1 MKKSLWLISA
11 GAMALGSSV
20 PVAWAQDSG
29 TAIDPESVN
38 IIVTATRRASPLSDV
53 PIAVSAVTAQAMQN
67 SGATDIRALNQL
79 APSLLLSSTG
89 TEANASARIRGIGTV
104 GDNPGLESSVAVFID
119 GVYRSRTGAGLNE
132 LGEIERVEVLRGPQG
147 TLFGRNA
154 SAGLINIISKAP
166 EFKLAGKAEITYGNY
181 DYWRLAARI
190 TGPVSDQ
197 LALSLDGVW
206 SKRDGFYDL
215 VNASGAKVGETNDR
229 DRYFLRGQ
237 ALFEPND
244 ALSIRLIGD
253 YTHRDESCC
262 GAAYIETRERRP
274 VAGGG
279 YSTAPF
285 NRIAAILAGQGS
297 TFPVDPYD
305 RDLHITAGRDYV
317 SKLKDW
323 GVSGEINYDL
333 GGAKLTSITAYR
345 NYKSQDY
352 GDYDYSG
359 ADLLYR
365 DPNTYRQ
372 FRTFTQEVR
381 AQGSAFGE
389 VLDWLVG
396 GYYAHEKLALEDNIR
411 FGADYGRFAAC
422 RLMAGAGVNSNL
434 TAAQLGA
441 CGSGLA
447 TQALISGTQAQLNAG
462 LTPAVGATQAGIIS
476 TGLGNGLRALAA
488 IPSGTGDVA
497 SLYHQKSE
505 NWALFTHN
513 IVHITRQLDLTLGL
527 RYTHESKRFS
537 ADFNNNNATCAAL
550 QASGLSGIAMNPLLR
565 NTSAGTLA
573 GGILTLGCLGNGSTG
588 LNTLDL
594 NDKITDG
601 EFSGTAV
608 LSWKPIDELLVY
620 GSYSKGYKAGGYNLD
635 RFQLGS
641 TGLNPVPAVF
651 APRTNADVTSL
662 RFAAEKVDAFEVG
675 LKYSQPKWSANIAAF
690 RQEFKNFQLNTFNG
704 TSFVVQNINGCD
716 GALTAARTCASG
728 DVGPGLIS
736 QGVELELSATP
747 VRNVRLSG
755 GFTYARAKFANRL
768 VGSGDGTVPLDPALF
783 LLPGSINSQAPE
795 AVTTVSASWTPPLGS
810 NGLSALFYVD
820 GRMSSDFNTGS
831 DLFPEKRQDGYAV
844 FNARVGIRGP
854 QQRWAVEFWG
864 QNIFNQD
871 YTQVAFSSPLQSSSP
886 STSTTGQFA
895 LGAPMANQLI
905 SAYLAEP
912 RTYGVT
918 LRGSF

>member
-1 MKKSLWLISA
+1 M
-11 GAMALGSSV
+11 
-20 PVAWAQDSG
+20 
-29 TAIDPESVN
+29 
-38 IIVTATRRASPLSDV
+38 
-53 PIAVSAVTAQAMQN
+53 
-67 SGATDIRALNQL
+67 
-79 APSLLLSSTG
+79 
-89 TEANASARIRGIGTV
+89 
-104 GDNPGLESSVAVFID
+104 
-119 GVYRSRTGAGLNE
+119 
-132 LGEIERVEVLRGPQG
+132 
-147 TLFGRNA
+147 
-154 SAGLINIISKAP
+154 
-166 EFKLAGKAEITYGNY
+166 
-181 DYWRLAARI
+181 
-190 TGPVSDQ
+190 
-197 LALSLDGVW
+197 
-206 SKRDGFYDL
+206 
-215 VNASGAKVGETNDR
+215 
-229 DRYFLRGQ
+229 
-237 ALFEPND
+237 
-244 ALSIRLIGD
+244 
-253 YTHRDESCC
+253 
-262 GAAYIETRERRP
+262 
-274 VAGGG
+274 
-279 YSTAPF
+279 
-285 NRIAAILAGQGS
+285 
-297 TFPVDPYD
+297 
-305 RDLHITAGRDYV
+305 
-317 SKLKDW
+317 
-323 GVSGEINYDL
+323 

-345 NYKSQDY
+345 DYKSQDY

-372 FRTFTQEVR
+372 FRTFTQELR

-396 GYYAHEKLALEDNIR
+396 GYYAHEKLTLEDNIV
-411 FGADYGRFAAC
+411 FGDDYGRFAAC

-434 TAAQLGA
+434 TAQQLAA

-462 LTPAVGATQAGIIS
+462 LTPAIGAGAAGALS

-488 IPSGTGDVA
+488 IPGGTGDLA
-497 SLYHQKSE
+497 SVYRQKSE

-513 IVHITRQLDLTLGL
+513 IIHITKQLDLTLGL
-527 RYTHESKRFS
+527 RYTHETKRFS
-537 ADFNNNNATCAAL
+537 ADFSNNNGTCAAL
-550 QASGLSGIAMNPLLR
+550 QARNPGALNDLFEIATTPALG
-565 NTSAGTLA
+565 SAAALA
-573 GGILTLGCLGNGSTG
+573 QGILTLGCLGNSSTG
-588 LNTLDL
+588 LNTLNL
-594 NDKITDG
+594 NDRISDG

-608 LSWKPIDELLVY
+608 LSWKPVDEMLVY

-651 APRTNADVTSL
+651 SPRGNSDVSSL

-675 LKYSQPKWSANIAAF
+675 LKYTQPKWSVNIAAF

-716 GALTAARTCASG
+716 GSLSAGRTCDSD

-736 QGVELELSATP
+736 QGVELELSASP
-747 VRNVRLSG
+747 VRNVRVAG

-768 VGSGDGTVPLDPALF
+768 VGSGDGSVPLDPALF
-783 LLPGSINSQAPE
+783 LLPGSLNSQAPE
-795 AVTTVSASWTPPLGS
+795 VVTTVSASWTPEIGS
-810 NGLSALFYVD
+810 SGLSALFYID
-820 GRMSSDFNTGS
+820 GRMTSDFNTGS
-831 DLFPEKRQDGYAV
+831 DLFPEKRQDGFAV

-854 QQRWAVEFWG
+854 EQRWAVEFWG

-912 RTYGVT
+912 RTYGIT

>member
-181 DYWRLAARI
+181 DYWRLAGRI

-396 GYYAHEKLALEDNIR
+396 GYYAHEKLTLEDNIR

-550 QASGLSGIAMNPLLR
+550 QASGLSSIATNPLLR

-588 LNTLDL
+588 LNALDL
-594 NDKITDG
+594 NDKISNG